1 MSIFNGQRCILIV
14 IILIESDGQR
24 GRNRNMTREKASV
37 KYVHLIA
44 DIIVTVDLHHLHLS
58 AKQYLCMTV
67 PIKQI

>member
-1 MSIFNGQRCILIV
+1 
-14 IILIESDGQR
+14 
-24 GRNRNMTREKASV
+24 MTREKASV
-37 KYVHLIA
+37 NMFISLA